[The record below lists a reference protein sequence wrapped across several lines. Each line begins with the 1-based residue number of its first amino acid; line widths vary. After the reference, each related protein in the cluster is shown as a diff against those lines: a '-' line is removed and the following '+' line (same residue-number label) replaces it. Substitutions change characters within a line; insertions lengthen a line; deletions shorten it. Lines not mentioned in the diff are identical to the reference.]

1 MFDFGNAN
9 DGQKEA
15 ISASEGAVL
24 ITAGPGTG
32 KTYTLVQR
40 AIYLIQECGVK
51 PEQIL
56 MATFTEKAAKEL
68 ITRITNELA
77 ARDIYVNV
85 NEMYIGTFHS
95 LCLRIIKDNLEFTSL
110 KKNYRLLDTFDQKYL
125 VFRNIHKFR
134 NIADIELVMP
144 NGNGA
149 WRWSDAICNYA
160 NTLSEEL
167 VDVEA
172 MLDDDETEIRVLAEL
187 LEEYN
192 HLLEEENLIDFA
204 KIQTECYR
212 LLANNPDI
220 LSELQEKIRYLM
232 IDEYQDTN
240 YIQEQIVFMLGRK
253 YGNICVVGDDDQGL
267 YRFRGATIRNIL
279 EFPHKFPDGKCKMVP
294 LVVNYRSN
302 SDIVDF
308 YNKWISTTDGAKF
321 KFDWGKFRYDKHIV
335 PHSESALNRPA
346 VVKLSS
352 EDDEDEWHEKILSFI
367 NTLKSS
373 GKLTDY
379 NQIAFLFS
387 SVKNPQVIE
396 LANFLEAN
404 GINVYSPRSD
414 MFFKRK
420 EIMLVIGCLM
430 LMFPKYVEG
439 LSKGEYKY
447 LQADNSTYY
456 RDCIIS
462 ANEMLVLPENKELK
476 RFIRSCGKTHL
487 ALVQTQKNADYA
499 YSGLIYQLFSFE
511 PFSSIL
517 DTDLSSGVVDVR
529 PTRNLAMFTQIIGKF
544 EYLHRISVLGG
555 KFIIRN
561 TETLFNLYLRLL
573 FDGGITEYEDDSEYA
588 PSGCVSFMTIHQSK
602 GMEFPIVFVDSLSNS
617 PRKNYNEVL
626 NRVEQKYY
634 HRPQFEPYDMMKF
647 FDFWRLY
654 YTAFSRSQDLLILT
668 CDEDN
673 RTPSKYFRE
682 LYDEI
687 MPIGSPAFN
696 LNEFDFHKV
705 KYVNIKDTYSFTS
718 HITVYETC
726 ALQYKFYKEL
736 EFMPVRQNAMI
747 FGTLVHETIE
757 DIHRA
762 AIREEEHLITPE
774 NINGWFESNYT
785 SLIKSEHTYL
795 AEPQKL
801 AALKQV
807 LRYVERQHG
816 DWSRIKQAEVD
827 VSLVQQDYIIEGK
840 IDLIQ
845 GSDDTVELV
854 DFKSERKPDIE
865 RSRDRIEQY
874 RRQLQIYAYL
884 VEQRTGQKV
893 SKMHIY
899 YTGEENGNPMISFP
913 YTKTAIEGTM
923 ASFDDTVRK
932 IMSKQFCKRA
942 ESLKT
947 CENCDFRF
955 YCGNR

>member
-9 DGQKEA
+9 DGQRSA
-15 ISASEGAVL
+15 ISASDGAVL

-77 ARDIYVNV
+77 ARNIYVNV

-110 KKNYRLLDTFDQKYL
+110 KKNYRLIDTFDQKYL
-125 VFRNIHKFR
+125 VFRNMHKFR

-144 NGNGA
+144 KGGTWKWA
-149 WRWSDAICNYA
+149 EAICELA

-172 MLDDDETEIRVLAEL
+172 MLEDNETEIRVLAEMM
-187 LEEYN
+187 EEY
-192 HLLEEENLIDFA
+192 HYLLEEENLIDFA

-212 LLANNPDI
+212 LLADNPDI
-220 LSELQEKIRYLM
+220 LSELQEQIKYLM

-240 YIQEQIVFMLGRK
+240 YIQEQIVFMLGSK
-253 YGNICVVGDDDQGL
+253 HGNICVVGDDDQGL

-279 EFPHKFPDGKCKMVP
+279 EFPHKFPDGKCKIIP

-335 PHSESALNRPA
+335 PHSKSTLNSPA

-352 EDDEDEWHEKILSFI
+352 QDDEDEWHDKILSFI
-367 NTLKSS
+367 RSLKRS

-379 NQIAFLFS
+379 NQIAFLFN
-387 SVKNPQVIE
+387 SVKKPQVVE

-430 LMFPKYVEG
+430 LMFPKYIDG
-439 LSKGEYKY
+439 LEKREYKY
-447 LQADNSTYY
+447 LQPTNESYY
-456 RDCIIS
+456 VNCIRTASEI
-462 ANEMLVLPENKELK
+462 LILPENKELK
-476 RFIRSCGKTHL
+476 KFIRSCGKTHL
-487 ALVQTQKNADYA
+487 TLVQTQKNADYA

-529 PTRNLAMFTQIIGKF
+529 PARNLAMLTQIIGKF

-555 KFIIRN
+555 KYINRN
-561 TETLFNLYLRLL
+561 TETLFNLYFRLL
-573 FDGGITEYEDDSEYA
+573 FDGGIAEYEDDSEYA

-602 GMEFPIVFVDSLSNS
+602 GMEFPIVVVDSLSNT
-617 PRKNYNEVL
+617 PRKNYKEIL

-634 HRPQFEPYDMMKF
+634 HRPQFEPYELMKF

-654 YTAFSRSQDLLILT
+654 YTAFSRSQDLLVLT

-673 RTPSKYFRE
+673 RTPSMYFRD
-682 LYDEI
+682 LYEEI
-687 MPIGSPAFN
+687 TPVQSPTFD
-696 LNEFDFHKV
+696 LSEFQFHTV
-705 KYVNIKDTYSFTS
+705 KNVNIKDTFSFTS
-718 HITVYETC
+718 HISVYETC

-736 EFMPVRQNAMI
+736 EFMPIRQNAMI

-774 NINGWFESNYT
+774 NISSWFESNYT

-807 LRYVERQHG
+807 LRYVDRQHG
-816 DWSRIKQAEVD
+816 DWSKIKQAEVD

-845 GSDDTVELV
+845 GTDGTVELV
-854 DFKSERKPDIE
+854 DFKSERKPDME
-865 RSRDRIEQY
+865 KNRDRIEHY
-874 RRQLQIYAYL
+874 RRQLHIYAFL

-899 YTGEENGNPMISFP
+899 YTGEESGNPMISFP
-913 YTKTAIEGTM
+913 YTKSAIEGTM
-923 ASFDDTVRK
+923 AVFDDTVRK

-942 ESLKT
+942 DSLKT
-947 CENCDFRF
+947 CEGCDFRF

>member
-9 DGQKEA
+9 DEQRSA
-15 ISASEGAVL
+15 ISASDGAVL

-77 ARDIYVNV
+77 ARNIYVNV

-125 VFRNIHKFR
+125 VFRNMHKFR

-144 NGNGA
+144 KGGTWKWA
-149 WRWSDAICNYA
+149 EAICEFA

-172 MLDDDETEIRVLAEL
+172 MLEDNETEIRVLAEIM
-187 LEEYN
+187 EEY
-192 HLLEEENLIDFA
+192 HYLLEEENLIDFA

-212 LLANNPDI
+212 LLADNPDI
-220 LSELQEKIRYLM
+220 LSELQEQIKYLM

-240 YIQEQIVFMLGRK
+240 YIQEQIVFMLGSK
-253 YGNICVVGDDDQGL
+253 HGNICVVGDDDQGL

-279 EFPHKFPDGKCKMVP
+279 EFPHKFPDGKCKIIP

-302 SDIVDF
+302 SDIVDL

-335 PHSESALNRPA
+335 PHSKSTLNSPA

-352 EDDEDEWHEKILSFI
+352 QDDEDEWHDKILSFI
-367 NTLKSS
+367 RSLKRS

-379 NQIAFLFS
+379 NQIAFLFN
-387 SVKNPQVIE
+387 SVKKQQVVD

-430 LMFPKYVEG
+430 LMFPKYVDG
-439 LSKGEYKY
+439 LSKREYKY
-447 LQADNSTYY
+447 LQPTNESYY
-456 RDCIIS
+456 VSCIQT
-462 ANEMLVLPENKELK
+462 ANEILVLPENKGLK
-476 RFIRSCGKTHL
+476 KFIRFCGKTHL
-487 ALVQTQKNADYA
+487 ELVQTQKNADYA

-529 PTRNLAMFTQIIGKF
+529 PARNLAMLTQIIGKF

-555 KFIIRN
+555 KYINRN
-561 TETLFNLYLRLL
+561 TETLFNLYFRLL
-573 FDGGITEYEDDSEYA
+573 FDGGIAEYEDDSEYA

-602 GMEFPIVFVDSLSNS
+602 GMEFPIVVVDSLSNT
-617 PRKNYNEVL
+617 PRKNYKEIL

-634 HRPQFEPYDMMKF
+634 HRPQFEPYELMKF

-654 YTAFSRSQDLLILT
+654 YTAFSRSQDLLVLT

-673 RTPSKYFRE
+673 RTPSMYFRD
-682 LYDEI
+682 LYEEI
-687 MPIGSPAFN
+687 TPVQSPTFD
-696 LNEFDFHKV
+696 LSEFQFHTV
-705 KYVNIKDTYSFTS
+705 KNVNIKDTFSFTS
-718 HITVYETC
+718 HISVYETC

-736 EFMPVRQNAMI
+736 EFMPIRQNAMI

-757 DIHRA
+757 DIHRT

-774 NINGWFESNYT
+774 NISSWF
-785 SLIKSEHTYL
+785 
-795 AEPQKL
+795 
-801 AALKQV
+801 
-807 LRYVERQHG
+807 YVDRQHG
-816 DWSRIKQAEVD
+816 DWSKIKQAEVD

-845 GSDDTVELV
+845 GTDGTVELV
-854 DFKSERKPDIE
+854 DFKSERKPDME
-865 RSRDRIEQY
+865 KNRDRIEHY
-874 RRQLQIYAYL
+874 RRQLHIYAFL

-899 YTGEENGNPMISFP
+899 YTGEESGNPMISFP
-913 YTKTAIEGTM
+913 YTKSAIEGTM
-923 ASFDDTVRK
+923 AVFDDTVRK